1 MGRILK
7 LSMQCL
13 YGEGNE
19 TWKYRLTS
27 LLGLNSQ
34 QQRCSQGKKKKKR
47 EREITWS
54 VEEETFLRI
63 RERCLKET
71 EFISAQQMLIYH
83 LPCTSTEH
91 HSKIENENHVE
102 SVVQQES
109 EKWERMNSVHPR
121 RVLCEHG
128 HWLPRNPRGGVWKQV
143 RDMDIKGGK
152 TKREE

>member
-1 MGRILK
+1 MLIWRRQWNLK
-7 LSMQCL
+7 IQIDLSARA
-13 YGEGNE
+13 E
-19 TWKYRLTS
+19 LTATEV
-27 LLGLNSQ
+27 LP
-34 QQRCSQGKKKKKR
+34 GKKKKKER
-47 EREITWS
+47 ERDITWS

-121 RVLCEHG
+121 RVVCEHG

>member
-1 MGRILK
+1 MA
-7 LSMQCL
+7 
-13 YGEGNE
+13 
-19 TWKYRLTS
+19 S
-27 LLGLNSQ
+27 LLIWRRQWNLKIQ
-34 QQRCSQGKKKKKR
+34 TWPLCSGWTHSNRGAPREKKKR
-47 EREITWS
+47 ERERDITWS

-121 RVLCEHG
+121 RVVCEHG